1 MALLRAQLALER
13 KQKQDYIARSV
24 QTSRELVGLHHSL
37 SHSLLAVAQAPE
49 ATVLE
54 AETRKLDESLT
65 QSLTSPGP
73 VLLCPSPSASQATSR

>member
-1 MALLRAQLALER
+1 
-13 KQKQDYIARSV
+13 
-24 QTSRELVGLHHSL
+24 
-37 SHSLLAVAQAPE
+37 VAQAPE

-73 VLLCPSPSASQATSR
+73 VPLCPSPGTTQAISR